1 MISYLIIILCVDIK
15 YEFYKYIFIIKL
27 YKMLFNNNIVT
38 FDYNMSN
45 FKIYLILKL

>member
-27 YKMLFNNNIVT
+27 HKMFYNNNIVT
-38 FDYNMSN
+38 FDYNIFN